1 MFHDNTKKAHRV
13 SNVLFF
19 KPATF
24 ALRALSDSLRSH
36 AVPFYIKKA
45 HCVCNVLFCK
55 TGDVL
60 LSQAAARQVSSAQK
74 SLTTVFEMGTGVASS
89 L

>member
-1 MFHDNTKKAHRV
+1 MHPEWNA
-13 SNVLFF
+13 FF
-19 KPATF
+19 YQTGDVQHFVPP
-24 ALRALSDSLRSH
+24 SDSLRSH

-45 HCVCNVLFCK
+45 HCICNVLFCK

-74 SLTTVFEMGTGVASS
+74 SLTTVFEMGTGVSSS